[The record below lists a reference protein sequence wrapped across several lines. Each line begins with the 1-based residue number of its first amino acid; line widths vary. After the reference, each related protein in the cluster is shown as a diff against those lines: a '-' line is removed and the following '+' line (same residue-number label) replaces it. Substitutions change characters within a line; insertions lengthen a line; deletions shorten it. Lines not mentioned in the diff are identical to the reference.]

1 MWKVISMKFDT
12 LIDAALLVTSVVL
25 IYVSMASTGNA
36 VIFYSY
42 AIYPL
47 FAFIV
52 LVLIV
57 MTKGR

>member
-1 MWKVISMKFDT
+1 MKFDT